1 MTRERQRS
9 HPEVDTRT
17 QGSLARQSD
26 DEEFEGRRSET
37 VLALMS
43 GVSRK
48 GEWDPAELTTVFAV
62 MGNASLDFTKAMLLD
77 VMEVQVFSFCGSAKI
92 TVPEGVRVEV
102 TGNAL
107 MGDFKQSVGKGGA
120 RRFLRRTLRAA
131 RGDYDDELEHDED
144 PPLIRVTGFALMGS
158 VRVVTR

>member
-1 MTRERQRS
+1 VAGRE
-9 HPEVDTRT
+9 H
-17 QGSLARQSD
+17 D
-26 DEEFEGRRSET
+26 DDYDSVPSET
-37 VLALMS
+37 VLALLS

-92 TVPEGVRVEV
+92 IVPEGVEVEV

-107 MGDFKQSVGKGGA
+107 MGDFRQSVGKGGA

-131 RGDYDDELEHDED
+131 RGHYDDELEHDED